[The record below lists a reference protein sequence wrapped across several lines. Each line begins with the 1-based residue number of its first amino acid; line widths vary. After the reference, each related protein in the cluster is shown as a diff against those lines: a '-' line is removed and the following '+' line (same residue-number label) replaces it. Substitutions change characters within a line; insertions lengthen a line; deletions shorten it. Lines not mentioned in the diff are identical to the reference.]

1 MRHFINHTEENYLK
15 AIYSLSQKP
24 NQGVST
30 NAIAKSLNTKASSVT
45 DMMQKLAEKGL
56 VSYKKYYGVQLT
68 SSGQLIA
75 LNTIRKH
82 RLWEVFLVDKL
93 SFNWDEVH
101 EIAEQL
107 EHIQSSEL
115 TNRLDIFLG
124 NPKFDPH
131 GDPIPNSQGEIENYH
146 DTLLLSELEIGAF
159 CTLVGVA
166 DSSSVFLKHLEKSQ
180 LKLGSEI
187 RLINVFEYDR
197 SLSIEVANIQRS
209 ISNRVADNLIVKPL

>member
-15 AIYSLSQKP
+15 AIFNLTHSPTK
-24 NQGVST
+24 GVST
-30 NAIAKSLNTKASSVT
+30 NSIANALNTKASSAT
-45 DMMQKLAEKGL
+45 DMMKKLSDKGL
-56 VSYKKYYGVQLT
+56 VTYKKYYGVQLT
-68 SSGQLIA
+68 NSGQLIA

-93 SFNWDEVH
+93 NFNWDEVH

-107 EHIQSSEL
+107 EHIQSPEL
-115 TNRLDIFLG
+115 TNRLDAFLG

-131 GDPIPNSQGEIENYH
+131 GDPIPNSQGEMEDYN
-146 DTLLLSELEIGAF
+146 DTVLLSELKIDAF

-166 DSSSVFLKHLEKSQ
+166 DSSSVFLKHLEKSK

-197 SLSIEVANIQRS
+197 SLSIEVEGVQRS
-209 ISNRVADNLIVKPL
+209 ISNRVADNLIVKPQ

>member
-15 AIYSLSQKP
+15 AIFSLSQTS

-45 DMMQKLAEKGL
+45 DMMKKLAEKGL
-56 VSYKKYYGVQLT
+56 VIYKKYYGVQLT
-68 SSGQLIA
+68 DSGQLIA

-82 RLWEVFLVDKL
+82 RLWEVFLVD
-93 SFNWDEVH
+93 
-101 EIAEQL
+101 
-107 EHIQSSEL
+107 
-115 TNRLDIFLG
+115 
-124 NPKFDPH
+124 
-131 GDPIPNSQGEIENYH
+131 
-146 DTLLLSELEIGAF
+146 
-159 CTLVGVA
+159 TLVGVA